1 MNHYQAVLFDF
12 DYTLA
17 DASEGIAACISYALA
32 KMGLPSASKQ
42 DMLHTVG
49 LSLKET
55 FVSLTGIK
63 DEGQA
68 VRFTEFFVQKSDEVM
83 VTGTRLYQ
91 DALPCLYALK
101 QEGYRLAVVTT
112 KYHRRIDAVF
122 AREQAAGI
130 FDAILGG
137 DDVKEPKPS
146 PEGIFLALDALQCPP
161 SRALYVGDSLVDA
174 KTAQAAQIHFAAVLT
189 GTTSAAQFEEFPRI
203 GVYQGLSSLC
213 TGTGLLQKQEV
224 NRHV

>member
-68 VRFTEFFVQKSDEVM
+68 VRFTQFFVQKSDEVM

-146 PEGIFLALDALQCPP
+146 PEGIFWRWTPCNALLPL
-161 SRALYVGDSLVDA
+161 RALCRGQPCRRKNRAGCPDSFCGRPD
-174 KTAQAAQIHFAAVLT
+174 
-189 GTTSAAQFEEFPRI
+189 RDN
-203 GVYQGLSSLC
+203 LC
-213 TGTGLLQKQEV
+213 RPV
-224 NRHV
+224 